1 MTTSAPPVTRLC
13 THTLTSLHYRDA
25 NLVEDLMGQKTF
37 TEVMLMQIL
46 GRTPRPVD
54 LRITDV
60 VLIVLMEHGLTPSAI
75 ATRLIYMSAPENLQ
89 GAVSAGLLAVGSSFV
104 GTMENCARLL
114 DRILAAADPDAEALE
129 IARHYKGLKS
139 PVPGFGHHLHKPVDP
154 RAYKLLELGR
164 AEPQETACLQ
174 VNLEMLALQAP
185 LGQDDFAKAR
195 NFDQARAVGEGL
207 GRGFKVAR
215 GQRDAPFQDV
225 LALGKVRPEP
235 FPLGGKVFPRQGHI
249 PLDQG
254 KALLLPV
261 FQLPGGNHQVVRRD
275 GHRFRLG
282 PDGVDPLFQ
291 IEGPPGDVGLS
302 LELDFNGQRGHG
314 QEENKQESCNPT
326 HHRPPPRRSSPTRK
340 TPQNA
345 PSG

>member
-25 NLVEDLMGQKTF
+25 NLVEDLMGKKTF

-164 AEPQETACLQ
+164 AEPELAGDKIRA
-174 VNLEMLALQAP
+174 LESLSKAVDSVAGRPITLNATGAVAAL
-185 LGQDDFAKAR
+185 LGEIGVPT
-195 NFDQARAVGEGL
+195 NVM
-207 GRGFKVAR
+207 RGFAVISRAAGLVAHIVEEQNSPSGR
-215 GQRDAPFQDV
+215 FIWDTVEHAIPYVGQ
-225 LALGKVRPEP
+225 
-235 FPLGGKVFPRQGHI
+235 GGKP
-249 PLDQG
+249 
-254 KALLLPV
+254 
-261 FQLPGGNHQVVRRD
+261 
-275 GHRFRLG
+275 
-282 PDGVDPLFQ
+282 
-291 IEGPPGDVGLS
+291 
-302 LELDFNGQRGHG
+302 
-314 QEENKQESCNPT
+314 
-326 HHRPPPRRSSPTRK
+326 
-340 TPQNA
+340 
-345 PSG
+345 

>member
-13 THTLTSLHYRDA
+13 THTFTSLHYRDA
-25 NLVEDLMGQKTF
+25 DLVEDLMGKKTF

-164 AEPQETACLQ
+164 AEPELAGDKLRA
-174 VNLEMLALQAP
+174 LESLSKAVDSVAGRPITLNATGAVAAL
-185 LGQDDFAKAR
+185 LGEIGVPTNVMRGFAVIS
-195 NFDQARAVGEGL
+195 RAAGLVAHIVEEQNSPSGRFIWDTVEHAIPYVGEG
-207 GRGFKVAR
+207 
-215 GQRDAPFQDV
+215 
-225 LALGKVRPEP
+225 GKP
-235 FPLGGKVFPRQGHI
+235 
-249 PLDQG
+249 
-254 KALLLPV
+254 
-261 FQLPGGNHQVVRRD
+261 
-275 GHRFRLG
+275 
-282 PDGVDPLFQ
+282 
-291 IEGPPGDVGLS
+291 
-302 LELDFNGQRGHG
+302 
-314 QEENKQESCNPT
+314 
-326 HHRPPPRRSSPTRK
+326 
-340 TPQNA
+340 
-345 PSG
+345 

>member
-25 NLVEDLMGQKTF
+25 DLVEDLMGKKTF

-46 GRTPRPVD
+46 GRTPRGVD

-164 AEPQETACLQ
+164 AEPELAGDKLRA
-174 VNLEMLALQAP
+174 LESLSKAVDSVAGRPITLNATGAVAAL
-185 LGQDDFAKAR
+185 LGEIGVPTNVMRGFAVIS
-195 NFDQARAVGEGL
+195 RAAGLVAHIVEEQNSPSGRFIWDTVEHAIPYVGEG
-207 GRGFKVAR
+207 
-215 GQRDAPFQDV
+215 
-225 LALGKVRPEP
+225 GKP
-235 FPLGGKVFPRQGHI
+235 
-249 PLDQG
+249 
-254 KALLLPV
+254 
-261 FQLPGGNHQVVRRD
+261 
-275 GHRFRLG
+275 
-282 PDGVDPLFQ
+282 
-291 IEGPPGDVGLS
+291 
-302 LELDFNGQRGHG
+302 
-314 QEENKQESCNPT
+314 
-326 HHRPPPRRSSPTRK
+326 
-340 TPQNA
+340 
-345 PSG
+345 